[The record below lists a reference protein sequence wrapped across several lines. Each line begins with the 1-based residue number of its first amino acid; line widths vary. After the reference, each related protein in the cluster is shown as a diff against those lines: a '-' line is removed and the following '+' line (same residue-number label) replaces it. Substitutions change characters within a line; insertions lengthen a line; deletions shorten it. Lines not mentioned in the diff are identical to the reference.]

1 MLLDYSTDLRMI
13 LLSMV
18 KNGGQ
23 SYYHRGWVGVWAAPG
38 FCMGF
43 VAFRGAGGMMGHS
56 HQSSI
61 VLEVGS
67 SQSHGQL
74 TNLLSDW

>member
-1 MLLDYSTDLRMI
+1 MLLDYS
-13 LLSMV
+13 
-18 KNGGQ
+18 Q
-23 SYYHRGWVGVWAAPG
+23 SYYHQICGWVGVWAAPG